1 MNKRITSLFLSV
13 VMICSL
19 LVTAVPAWAAP
30 GDSGVTATVSQAA
43 PGDTFSVT
51 LKVPGTERL
60 ISDMSLKVHFDSAVF
75 EVTEYTIPSIPGMD
89 KMQSNVEEANRNAF
103 FSATYDSETSDADV
117 SFTDGIELT
126 AHFKV
131 KADAPLGDSVFKLDN
146 GIKVSSLTDMG
157 WPDILVTY
165 DDFVNKSATI
175 KVVGAPKPAESISL
189 NKTNLT
195 LTAGEAET
203 LVATVTPSDTT
214 DTVAW
219 SSNKPEVATVDPTTG
234 EVTAVAPGEATI
246 TAKAGSVSATCTVK
260 VSCAHNLQTV
270 PAKESNCTDK
280 GWDEYQE
287 CTICGAL
294 FDMSGGSIEGIP
306 YRPLNND
313 HDFNMGEWGYKGADG
328 HAHVCTRNPAH
339 KDGVV
344 AHTSSGPATEDTAET
359 CTVCGYEIAPATGH
373 VCASHLTKVEE
384 KLADCTNPG
393 NIEHYKC
400 FCGKLYEDATAA
412 VELTEDQVKRDALG
426 HDWIDA
432 TCTEPKTCDR
442 CGETEGTALGHNWAT
457 EWSSNA
463 DNHWH
468 ACTRCDAKND
478 EVAHTPDRT
487 EATETDPIK
496 CTVCGYVIESATGHV
511 CANHLIKVEENPADC
526 TNSGNIEHYK
536 CSGDTGCGKLYEDRT
551 ASVPLTEEQVKLNA
565 LGHDWA
571 TEWSSNADNHWH
583 ACSRCDAKD
592 GEGAHNPG
600 APATETTPQTCTDCG
615 YVIESATGHLCIN
628 HLVEVPKVPATC
640 TTTGTKAHYRCTDP
654 ECGKLYWDDDTHDP
668 IEDRSELV
676 IDVLEH
682 DWADEWKSDEHN
694 HWHACKDC
702 DAKTDEAAHSP
713 DHPDGATFEYPVLC
727 VECHYEMEAQLEE
740 GTIRVELPFKL
751 TVEKTGE
758 LDPGKEIFKFMAEE
772 FGAPVEYELIT
783 STLETNGAKTYDGI
797 FIFTIME
804 GDAGN
809 LSEGF
814 VFRQV
819 KGDAEGWTYDETKFY
834 AVPIYNEN
842 GDGVEFWNIYYLDE
856 EGMPD
861 EDNRPNGVSFTNSY
875 NAKKPALPS
884 EPSEPSTPDDSS
896 TPQTGDNGNLA
907 LWIVLLIA
915 SGSATGI
922 TLFSKKRKM
931 NAK

>member
-1 MNKRITSLFLSV
+1 MNKRITSLVLVF
-13 VMICSL
+13 VMVLSL
-19 LVTAVPAWAAP
+19 LATAVPVLAAPVGPNDAEYSVEADKTSAAP
-30 GDSGVTATVSQAA
+30 GEEIKFTVYIQQNGNLNVIEARLKIPTGLTYIPDSGALAENIQATLGWDATDWTPDPYMMVNGFGAESYTGTDKLALMTFKCTVDSDTPA
-43 PGDTFSVT
+43 GDYEVT
-51 LKVPGTERL
+51 LHE
-60 ISDMSLKVHFDSAVF
+60 
-75 EVTEYTIPSIPGMD
+75 
-89 KMQSNVEEANRNAF
+89 F
-103 FSATYDSETSDADV
+103 FTGDDTYNEKPT
-117 SFTDGIELT
+117 TCI
-126 AHFKV
+126 
-131 KADAPLGDSVFKLDN
+131 
-146 GIKVSSLTDMG
+146 
-157 WPDILVTY
+157 
-165 DDFVNKSATI
+165 SATI
-175 KVVGAPKPAESISL
+175 TVTAAPKPATGITLDQEE
-189 NKTNLT
+189 LT
-195 LTAGEAET
+195 LTVDDTET
-203 LVATVTPSDTT
+203 LMATVTPPDTT

-234 EVTAVAPGEATI
+234 EVTAVAPGEAII
-246 TAKAGSVSATCTVK
+246 TAKAGEETATCTVK

-270 PAKESNCTDK
+270 PAKESNCTEK

-287 CTICGAL
+287 CTLCGAR
-294 FDMSGGSIEGIP
+294 FNTSGDPIEEIP
-306 YRPLNND
+306 YRALNDD
-313 HDFNMGEWGYKGADG
+313 HDFNTGVWGYQGDDG
-328 HAHVCTRNPAH
+328 HAHVCIRNPAH
-339 KDGVV
+339 HDTVE
-344 AHTSSGPATEDTAET
+344 AHNFGADDI
-359 CTVCGYEIAPATGH
+359 CDICGYERMH
-373 VCASHLTKVEE
+373 VCANHLTKVEE

-400 FCGKLYEDATAA
+400 SCGKLYEDATAA
-412 VELTEDQVKRDALG
+412 RELTEEDVNRGALG

-432 TCTEPKTCDR
+432 TCTEAKTCDR
-442 CGETEGTALGHNWAT
+442 CGETEGTALGHDWEG

-468 ACTRCDAKND
+468 ACTRCDAKD
-478 EVAHTPDRT
+478 GEGAHNPGAP
-487 EATETDPIK
+487 ATETTPQI
-496 CTVCGYVIESATGHV
+496 CTDCGYVIESATGHV
-511 CANHLIKVEENPADC
+511 CANHLTKVDRVEADC
-526 TNSGNIEHYK
+526 TTPGNIEHYK

-565 LGHDWA
+565 LGHNWA
-571 TEWSSNADNHWH
+571 DEWKSDATGHWRECTRDPEH
-583 ACSRCDAKD
+583 HSTK
-592 GEGAHNPG
+592 ESHNPG
-600 APATETTPQTCTDCG
+600 PAATEDTPQTCTDCG
-615 YVIESATGHLCIN
+615 YVIDPATGHLCIN

-694 HWHACKDC
+694 HWHVCTDC
-702 DAKTDEAAHSP
+702 GAKTDEAAHTP

-783 STLETNGAKTYDGI
+783 STLETNGAKTYEGV
-797 FIFTIME
+797 FVFTIME

-842 GDGVEFWNIYYLDE
+842 DDGVEFWNIYYLDE

-875 NAKKPALPS
+875 NAKKPALPT
-884 EPSEPSTPDDSS
+884 EPSEPSTPDESS
-896 TPQTGDNGNLA
+896 PQTGDNSNLA